1 MDVLLVLALLTPP
14 LLAGLLALVLRRAPE
29 RVAWFNVGTM
39 PLSLA
44 AAAAIAVRLASGGT
58 PVVVGDAW
66 RLDALSALL
75 AVLVSGVATLASALG
90 PGLAPASRERREST
104 RAPSSEVR
112 AFRLYTNLF
121 AFTMLVAVSTG
132 NLGVMWV
139 AIEATT
145 ITSALL
151 IPLHRTRASVDASWK
166 YLLIGSVGIAL
177 AFTGTVLAYV
187 DFAATGADINVA
199 LHWTALRDAARA
211 LHPQVARLA
220 FVFLL
225 VGFGT
230 KAGLAPTHTWL
241 PDAHAEAPSPL
252 SAMMSGVLLA
262 VALYAVLRW
271 KAIVDVAVGSAFTD
285 SLLIIVGIATI
296 AVGSLSLLAQTQF
309 KRLLAF
315 SSIEHMGLACFGLA
329 LGPLGVFA
337 ALLHLTGH
345 ALAKSAAFL
354 LSGRVLERY
363 GSGAIAS
370 ARGLL
375 GTVPHTAVLFAAGVF
390 ALGGL
395 PPFGLFLSEILIVKA
410 GWAAG
415 HPWLTGVVLLL
426 LLVAFGSLLVQVHR
440 MLFGEAAPGVAAGE
454 RVSVRL
460 GLLAIPIAL
469 LVWLGVSIPPPLQAL
484 LHNAVMV
491 VRP

>member
-1 MDVLLVLALLTPP
+1 VDQILVLALLTPP
-14 LLAGLLALVLRRAPE
+14 LAAGLLAVVLRRDPS
-29 RVAWFNVGTM
+29 RVARFNVVTM
-39 PLSLA
+39 PASFA
-44 AAAAIAVRLASGGT
+44 AAAAIAVRLAASGA
-58 PVVVGDAW
+58 PVVVGQAW

-75 AVLVSGVATLASALG
+75 AVLVSGVAMLAAALG
-90 PGLAPASRERREST
+90 PGLSRDH
-104 RAPSSEVR
+104 RAPDSEIR
-112 AFRLYTNLF
+112 AFRLYANLF
-121 AFTMLVAVSTG
+121 ALTMLVAVSTG

-145 ITSALL
+145 VTSALL
-151 IPLHRTRASVDASWK
+151 IPLHRTKASVDASWK

-187 DFAATGADINVA
+187 DVATTGVDINVA
-199 LHWTALRDAARA
+199 LHWTALRDAAGA
-211 LHPQVARLA
+211 LHPQVVRLA

-241 PDAHAEAPSPL
+241 PDAHSEAPSQL

-262 VALYAVLRW
+262 VALYAIARW
-271 KAIVDVAVGSAFTD
+271 KAIVDVAIGSTFSDT
-285 SLLIIVGIATI
+285 LLIVVGIATL
-296 AVGSLSLLAQTQF
+296 AVGSLSLLSQTHF

-345 ALAKSAAFL
+345 ALAKSTAFL
-354 LSGRVLERY
+354 LSGRVLERF
-363 GSGAIAS
+363 GSGTIS
-370 ARGLL
+370 GARGLL
-375 GTVPHTAVLFAAGVF
+375 ATAPHTGMLFAAGIF

-410 GWAAG
+410 AWAAG
-415 HPWLTGVVLLL
+415 HPVLTGAVLLL
-426 LLVAFGSLLVQVHR
+426 LLIAFGSLLVQVHR
-440 MLFGEAAPGVAAGE
+440 MLFGESAPGRVRGE
-454 RVSVRL
+454 SPSAPLVLLTVPL
-460 GLLAIPIAL
+460 LLLA
-469 LVWLGVSIPPPLQAL
+469 WLGVSIPAPLQML
-484 LHNAVMV
+484 LNNAVLV

>member
-1 MDVLLVLALLTPP
+1 MDLILVLALLTPP
-14 LLAGLLALVLRRAPE
+14 LAAGLLALVLRRNPAG
-29 RVAWFNVGTM
+29 VAWFNVVTM
-39 PLSLA
+39 PVSFA
-44 AAAAIAVRLASGGT
+44 GAAAIALRIAAGGA
-58 PVVVGDAW
+58 PVVVGQAW

-75 AVLVSGVATLASALG
+75 AMLVSGVATLAAALG
-90 PGLAPASRERREST
+90 PGLGREHRS
-104 RAPSSEVR
+104 PDSEIR
-112 AFRLYTNLF
+112 AFRLYANLF
-121 AFTMLVAVSTG
+121 ALTMLVAVSTG

-145 ITSALL
+145 VTSALL

-187 DFAATGADINVA
+187 DFATTGVDINVA

-241 PDAHAEAPSPL
+241 PDAHSEAPSQL

-262 VALYAVLRW
+262 VALYAIARW
-271 KAIVDVAVGSAFTD
+271 KAIVDVATGSTFSDT
-285 SLLIIVGIATI
+285 LLIVVGIATL
-296 AVGSLSLLAQTQF
+296 AVGSLSLLSQTHF

-345 ALAKSAAFL
+345 ALAKSTAFL
-354 LSGRVLERY
+354 LSGRVLERC
-363 GSGAIAS
+363 GSGTIS
-370 ARGLL
+370 GARGLL
-375 GTVPHTAVLFAAGVF
+375 TTAPHTGTLFAAGIF

-410 GWAAG
+410 AWAAG
-415 HPWLTGVVLLL
+415 HPVLTGAVLVLLL
-426 LLVAFGSLLVQVHR
+426 IAFGSLLLQVHR
-440 MLFGEAAPGVAAGE
+440 MLFGETAPGRARGE
-454 RVSVRL
+454 RASAPIVL
-460 GLLAIPIAL
+460 LTIPLLLLA
-469 LVWLGVSIPPPLQAL
+469 WLGVSIPSPLQML
-484 LHNAVMV
+484 LNKAVFV

>member
-1 MDVLLVLALLTPP
+1 MLVLLLLMPP
-14 LLAGLLALVLRRAPE
+14 LLAGLLALAVRRAP
-29 RVAWFNVGTM
+29 RAVAWFNVATM
-39 PLSLA
+39 PFSLIA
-44 AAAAIAVRLASGGT
+44 ALAIAMRLASGGG

-66 RLDALSALL
+66 RVDALSALL
-75 AVLVSGVATLASALG
+75 VVLVSGVAALAAALG
-90 PGLAPASRERREST
+90 PGLDRERRVP
-104 RAPSSEVR
+104 AAEVR
-112 AFRLYTNLF
+112 TFRLYTNLF

-145 ITSALL
+145 VTSALL

-187 DFAATGADINVA
+187 DFASTGADIDVA
-199 LHWTALRDAARA
+199 LHWTALRDAAGA

-241 PDAHAEAPSPL
+241 PDAHSEAPSPL

-285 SLLIIVGIATI
+285 SLLIIVGTTTV
-296 AVGSLSLLAQTQF
+296 AVGSLSLLSQTHF

-329 LGPLGVFA
+329 LGPAGVFA

-363 GSGAIAS
+363 GSGTIAATS
-370 ARGLL
+370 GLL
-375 GTVPHTAVLFAAGVF
+375 ATAPQTGALFAAGVF
-390 ALGGL
+390 ALAGL
-395 PPFGLFLSEILIVKA
+395 PPFGLFLSEVLIVKA

-415 HPWLTGVVLLL
+415 HPLLTSGVVLL
-426 LLVAFGSLLVQVHR
+426 LLVAFGSLFAQTHR
-440 MLFGEAAPGVAAGE
+440 MLFGTTPPGIVNGE
-454 RVSVRL
+454 RDNVRVV
-460 GLLAIPIAL
+460 LLAVPLVL
-469 LVWLGVSIPPPLQAL
+469 LVWLGLSIPPPLQVL
-484 LHNAVMV
+484 LNNAVMV

>member
-1 MDVLLVLALLTPP
+1 MLVLALLTPP
-14 LLAGLLALVLRRAPE
+14 LAAGLLALIMRRVPE
-29 RVAWFNVGTM
+29 RVALFNVATM

-44 AAAAIAVRLASGGT
+44 AAVAIAVRLASGGA

-66 RLDALSALL
+66 RLDALSALF
-75 AVLVSGVATLASALG
+75 AVLVSGVSTLAAAVG
-90 PGLAPASRERREST
+90 PGLDRDR
-104 RAPSSEVR
+104 RAPSSDVR

-121 AFTMLVAVSTG
+121 AFTMLVAVSSG

-145 ITSALL
+145 VTSALL

-187 DFAATGADINVA
+187 DFAATGADIDVA
-199 LHWTALRDAARA
+199 LHWTALRDAAGA

-241 PDAHAEAPSPL
+241 PDAHSEAPSPL

-271 KAIVDVAVGSAFTD
+271 KAIVDVAVGSAFSD
-285 SLLIIVGIATI
+285 SLLIIVGTTTV
-296 AVGSLSLLAQTQF
+296 AVGSLSLLAQTHF

-315 SSIEHMGLACFGLA
+315 SSIEHMGLACFALA

-354 LSGRVLERY
+354 ISGRVLERY
-363 GSGAIAS
+363 GSGTIAG

-375 GTVPHTAVLFAAGVF
+375 ATVPHTAVLFAAGVF

-395 PPFGLFLSEILIVKA
+395 PPFGLFLSEVLIVKA

-415 HPWLTGVVLLL
+415 HPVLTGVILVL

-440 MLFGEAAPGVAAGE
+440 MLFGEAGPGIVRGE
-454 RVSVRL
+454 RASAPVL
-460 GLLAIPIAL
+460 LLAVPIVL
-469 LVWLGVSIPPPLQAL
+469 LAWLGVSIPLPLQDL
-484 LHNAVMV
+484 LNHAVMV

>member
-1 MDVLLVLALLTPP
+1 VDVILVLTLLTPP
-14 LLAGLLALVLRRAPE
+14 FVAGLLALVLRRAPR
-29 RVAWFNVGTM
+29 RVAWLNVATM

-44 AAAAIAVRLASGGT
+44 AAMTIAIRLASGGL

-75 AVLVSGVATLASALG
+75 AVLVSGVATLAAALG
-90 PGLAPASRERREST
+90 PGLNREHRDAPAD
-104 RAPSSEVR
+104 VR
-112 AFRLYTNLF
+112 VFRIYTSLF
-121 AFTMLVAVSTG
+121 VFTMLVAVSTS

-145 ITSALL
+145 VTSALL
-151 IPLHRTRASVDASWK
+151 IPLHGTKASVDASWK

-177 AFTGTVLAYV
+177 AFAGTVLAYV

-199 LHWTALRDAARA
+199 LHWTVLRDAAAA

-241 PDAHAEAPSPL
+241 PDAHSEAPSPL

-262 VALYAVLRW
+262 VALYAILRW
-271 KAIVDVAVGSAFTD
+271 KAIVDVAVGSAFSD
-285 SLLIIVGIATI
+285 SLLIVVGTATVV
-296 AVGSLSLLAQTQF
+296 VGSLSLLAQTHF

-315 SSIEHMGLACFGLA
+315 SSIEHVGLACFGLA

-337 ALLHLTGH
+337 ALLHVTGH
-345 ALAKSAAFL
+345 ALAKSAVFL
-354 LSGRVLERY
+354 LAGRVLERY
-363 GSGAIAS
+363 GTGTIGGV
-370 ARGLL
+370 RGLL
-375 GTVPHTAVLFAAGVF
+375 ATAPHTAVLFAAGVF

-395 PPFGLFLSEILIVKA
+395 PPFSLFVSEILIVRA

-415 HPWLTGVVLLL
+415 HPLLTGVVLVL

-440 MLFGEAAPGVAAGE
+440 MLFGEADPAVVAGE
-454 RVSVRL
+454 RSGVAL
-460 GLLAIPIAL
+460 TLLAIPIAL
-469 LVWLGVSIPPPLQAL
+469 LLWLGVSVPPPLEAL
-484 LHNAVMV
+484 LNHAVMV

>member
-1 MDVLLVLALLTPP
+1 VDLILVVALLTPP
-14 LLAGLLALVLRRAPE
+14 LAAGLLAVILRRTPS
-29 RVAWFNVGTM
+29 RVAWFNVATM
-39 PLSLA
+39 PISFAAAGLIALRLA
-44 AAAAIAVRLASGGT
+44 ASGT
-58 PVVVGDAW
+58 PIVVGQAW

-75 AVLVSGVATLASALG
+75 AVLVSGIAMLAAALG
-90 PGLAPASRERREST
+90 PGLDRAH
-104 RAPSSEVR
+104 RAPHSEIR
-112 AFRLYTNLF
+112 AFRLYANLF
-121 AFTMLVAVSTG
+121 ALTMLVAVSTA

-145 ITSALL
+145 VTSALL
-151 IPLHRTRASVDASWK
+151 IPLHRTKASVNASWK

-187 DFAATGADINVA
+187 DFATTGVDINLA
-199 LHWTALRDAARA
+199 LHWTAMRDAAQA

-241 PDAHAEAPSPL
+241 PDAHSEAPSPL

-262 VALYAVLRW
+262 VALYAIVRW
-271 KAIVDVAVGSAFTD
+271 KAIIDVAIGPTFTD
-285 SLLIIVGIATI
+285 TLLMVVGIATL
-296 AVGSLSLLAQTQF
+296 AVGSLSLLSQTHF

-315 SSIEHMGLACFGLA
+315 SSIEHMGLACLGLA

-354 LSGRVLERY
+354 LSGRVLERF
-363 GSGAIAS
+363 GSGAISGAQ
-370 ARGLL
+370 GLL
-375 GTVPHTAVLFAAGVF
+375 ETAPHTAVLFAAGIF

-395 PPFGLFLSEILIVKA
+395 PPFGLFVSEILIVKA
-410 GWAAG
+410 VWAAG
-415 HPWLTGVVLLL
+415 HPVLTFAVLAL
-426 LLVAFGSLLVQVHR
+426 LLVAFGSLLVQLHR
-440 MLFGEAAPGVAAGE
+440 MLFGDAPPGRPLGE
-454 RVSVRL
+454 RANAPLV
-460 GLLAIPIAL
+460 LLTIPLLL
-469 LVWLGVSIPPPLQAL
+469 LVWLGVSIPAPLQVL
-484 LHNAVMV
+484 LNHAVLV

>member
-1 MDVLLVLALLTPP
+1 
-14 LLAGLLALVLRRAPE
+14 
-29 RVAWFNVGTM
+29 
-39 PLSLA
+39 
-44 AAAAIAVRLASGGT
+44 
-58 PVVVGDAW
+58 VVGQAW

-75 AVLVSGVATLASALG
+75 AVLVSGVATLAAALG
-90 PGLAPASRERREST
+90 PGLGREHHS
-104 RAPSSEVR
+104 PDSEIR
-112 AFRLYTNLF
+112 TFRLYANLF
-121 AFTMLVAVSTG
+121 ALTMLVAVSTG

-145 ITSALL
+145 VTSALL

-187 DFAATGADINVA
+187 DFATTGVDINVA

-241 PDAHAEAPSPL
+241 PDAHSEAPSQL

-262 VALYAVLRW
+262 VALYAIARW
-271 KAIVDVAVGSAFTD
+271 KAIVDVAIGSTFSDT
-285 SLLIIVGIATI
+285 LLIVVGIATL
-296 AVGSLSLLAQTQF
+296 AVGSLSLLSQTHF

-345 ALAKSAAFL
+345 ALAKSTAFL
-354 LSGRVLERY
+354 LSGRVLERF
-363 GSGAIAS
+363 GSGRIS
-370 ARGLL
+370 GARGLL
-375 GTVPHTAVLFAAGVF
+375 ATAPHTGTLFAAGIL

-410 GWAAG
+410 AWAAG
-415 HPWLTGVVLLL
+415 HPVLTGAVLLL
-426 LLVAFGSLLVQVHR
+426 LLIAFGSLLVQMHR
-440 MLFGEAAPGVAAGE
+440 MLFGESAPGRARGE
-454 RVSVRL
+454 SASAPVVL
-460 GLLAIPIAL
+460 LTIPLMLLA
-469 LVWLGVSIPPPLQAL
+469 WLGVSIPAPLQML
-484 LHNAVMV
+484 LNNAVLL

>member
-1 MDVLLVLALLTPP
+1 VDQLLVLALLTPP
-14 LLAGLLALVLRRAPE
+14 LAAGALALLTRRDVAA
-29 RVAWFNVGTM
+29 RAAWFNAVTM
-39 PLSLA
+39 PVSLA
-44 AAAAIAVRLASGGT
+44 AAVTIALRLAAGGA
-58 PVVVGDAW
+58 PIIVGETW

-75 AVLVSGVATLASALG
+75 ALLVSAVATLAASIG
-90 PGLAPASRERREST
+90 PGLDREQHS
-104 RAPSSEVR
+104 AAAEVR
-112 AFRLYTNLF
+112 TFRLWANLF

-151 IPLHRTRASVDASWK
+151 IPLRRTRASVEASWK

-187 DFAATGADINVA
+187 DYATTGADISLA
-199 LHWTALRDAARA
+199 LHWTTLRDAATA
-211 LHPQVARLA
+211 LHPQIARLA

-230 KAGLAPTHTWL
+230 KAGLAPMHTWL
-241 PDAHAEAPSPL
+241 PDAHSEAPSPL

-262 VALYAVLRW
+262 VALYAILRW
-271 KAIVDVAVGSAFTD
+271 KAIVDVAIGSAFSD
-285 SLLIIVGIATI
+285 SLLIVVGVVTV
-296 AVGSLSLLAQTQF
+296 AVGSLSLLSQTHF

-337 ALLHLTGH
+337 ALLHLTAH

-363 GSGAIAS
+363 GSGDISRAP
-370 ARGLL
+370 GLL
-375 GTVPHTAVLFAAGVF
+375 ATAPHTGVLFAAGVF

-395 PPFGLFLSEILIVKA
+395 PPFGLFLSEILIVRA
-410 GWAAG
+410 GWTAG
-415 HPWLTGVVLLL
+415 HAALTGCVLLL
-426 LLVAFGSLLVQVHR
+426 LLIAFGSLLVQVHR
-440 MLFGEAAPGVAAGE
+440 MLFGEPLPGIVRGE
-454 RVSVRL
+454 RASIPL
-460 GLLAIPIAL
+460 ALLALPLML
-469 LVWLGVSIPPPLQAL
+469 LVWLGVSIPVPLQML
-484 LHNAVMV
+484 LTRATMA

>member
-1 MDVLLVLALLTPP
+1 MDLILVLALLAPP
-14 LLAGLLALVLRRAPE
+14 FAAGVLALVLRRAPGQ
-29 RVAWFNVGTM
+29 VAWLNALTM
-39 PLSLA
+39 PVSVVA
-44 AAAAIAVRLASGGT
+44 AGAIAVRLATGGT
-58 PVVVGDAW
+58 PVVVGEVW
-66 RLDALSALL
+66 RIDALSALL
-75 AVLVSGVATLASALG
+75 AVLIAPVATLAVALG
-90 PGLAPASRERREST
+90 PGTDREHHSRGADIRT
-104 RAPSSEVR
+104 
-112 AFRLYTNLF
+112 FRIYVNLF
-121 AFTMLVAVSTG
+121 AFTMLVAVSTV
-132 NLGVMWV
+132 NLGLMWV

-145 ITSALL
+145 VTSALL
-151 IPLHRTRASVDASWK
+151 IPLQRTKASVDASWK

-187 DFAATGADINVA
+187 DFATTGVNINVA
-199 LHWTALRDAARA
+199 LHWTALREAATA

-241 PDAHAEAPSPL
+241 PDAHSEAPSAL

-262 VALYAVLRW
+262 VALYAVMRW

-285 SLLIIVGIATI
+285 SLLIVLGLATL
-296 AVGSLSLLAQTQF
+296 AVGSLSLLSQTHF

-329 LGPLGVFA
+329 LGPLGTFA

-345 ALAKSAAFL
+345 ALAKSTTFL
-354 LSGRVLERY
+354 LSGRVLQRF
-363 GSGAIAS
+363 GSGTTS
-370 ARGLL
+370 ATRGLL
-375 GTVPHTAVLFAAGVF
+375 ATAPHTAVLFAAGVF

-415 HPWLTGVVLLL
+415 HPLLTTAVLILLL
-426 LLVAFGSLLVQVHR
+426 IAFASLLVQLHR
-440 MLFGEAAPGVAAGE
+440 MLFGEAPTGIAQGE
-454 RVSVRL
+454 RAGGAVFLLSVPVV
-460 GLLAIPIAL
+460 LLA
-469 LVWLGVSIPPPLQAL
+469 WLGVSIPAPVQML
-484 LHNAVMV
+484 LSNAVMV
-491 VRP
+491 IRP

>member
-1 MDVLLVLALLTPP
+1 VDLILVLG
-14 LLAGLLALVLRRAPE
+14 LLAPPFVAALLALVMRREPA
-29 RVAWFNVGTM
+29 RVAWFNAATM
-39 PLSLA
+39 PVSLA
-44 AAAAIAVRLASGGT
+44 AAAAIAVRLARGGE
-58 PVVVGDAW
+58 PVVVGEMW
-66 RLDALSALL
+66 RLDALSAWL
-75 AVLVSGVATLASALG
+75 AVLVSGVATLAAALG
-90 PGLAPASRERREST
+90 PGLDREHP
-104 RAPSSEVR
+104 APSGEIR
-112 AFRLYTNLF
+112 QFRLYASLF
-121 AFTMLVAVSTG
+121 AFTMLVAVATG

-145 ITSALL
+145 VTSALL
-151 IPLHRTRASVDASWK
+151 IPLRRTKASVDASWK

-187 DFAATGADINVA
+187 DFATTGADINVA
-199 LHWTALRDAARA
+199 LHWTTLRDAATA
-211 LHPQVARLA
+211 LHPRVARLA

-241 PDAHAEAPSPL
+241 PDAHSEAPSPL
-252 SAMMSGVLLA
+252 SAMMSGVLLS
-262 VALYAVLRW
+262 VALYAIVRW
-271 KAIVDVAVGSAFTD
+271 KAIVDVAAGSAFTD
-285 SLLIIVGIATI
+285 SLLLIVGIATV
-296 AVGSLSLLAQTQF
+296 AVGSLSLLSQTHF

-363 GSGAIAS
+363 GSGTISGAP
-370 ARGLL
+370 GLL
-375 GTVPHTAVLFAAGVF
+375 ATAPHTAVLFASGIF

-415 HPWLTGVVLLL
+415 HPVLTSVVLLL
-426 LLVAFGSLLVQVHR
+426 LLIAFGSLLVQVHR
-440 MLFGEAAPGVAAGE
+440 MLFGEALPGIVRGE
-454 RVSVRL
+454 RASVPVI
-460 GLLAIPIAL
+460 LLSIPMVL
-469 LVWLGVSIPPPLQAL
+469 LVWLGVSIPPPLQNL
-484 LHNAVMV
+484 LSHAVLV

>member
-1 MDVLLVLALLTPP
+1 MTDQSTVDLLLVFALLTPP
-14 LLAGLLALVLRRAPE
+14 LAAGALALVTRRDPV
-29 RVAWFNVGTM
+29 RVVWFNVTTM
-39 PLSLA
+39 PVSLA
-44 AAAAIAVRLASGGT
+44 AAVAIALRLAAGGA
-58 PVVVGDAW
+58 PVVVGQMW

-75 AVLVSGVATLASALG
+75 SLLVSAVATLAVSIG
-90 PGLAPASRERREST
+90 PGLDREHPAPAAEI
-104 RAPSSEVR
+104 R
-112 AFRLYTNLF
+112 AFRLYANLF
-121 AFTMLVAVSTG
+121 AFTMLVAVSTS

-139 AIEATT
+139 AIEASTV
-145 ITSALL
+145 TSVLL
-151 IPLHRTRASVDASWK
+151 IPLRRTRASVDASWK

-187 DFAATGADINVA
+187 DYATTGADINLA
-199 LHWTALRDAARA
+199 LHWTTLRDAATA

-241 PDAHAEAPSPL
+241 PDAHSEAPSPL

-262 VALYAVLRW
+262 VALYAILRW
-271 KAIVDVAVGSAFTD
+271 KAIMDVVLGSAFTD
-285 SLLIIVGIATI
+285 SLLLIVGVATI
-296 AVGSLSLLAQTQF
+296 AVGSLSLLSQTRF

-354 LSGRVLERY
+354 LSGRVLQRY
-363 GSGAIAS
+363 GSGDISGAP
-370 ARGLL
+370 GLL
-375 GTVPHTAVLFAAGVF
+375 ATAPHTGVLFAASVF

-395 PPFGLFLSEILIVKA
+395 PPFSLFLSEILIVKA

-415 HPWLTGVVLLL
+415 HPAVTGGVLVLLL
-426 LLVAFGSLLVQVHR
+426 IAFGSMLVQVHR
-440 MLFGEAAPGVAAGE
+440 MLLGETVPEMKRGE
-454 RVSVRL
+454 RASVPL
-460 GLLAIPIAL
+460 ALLAVPVL
-469 LVWLGVSIPPPLQAL
+469 MLVWLGVSIPAPLQIL
-484 LHNAVMV
+484 LSHAAMT

>member
-1 MDVLLVLALLTPP
+1 MDLILVLALLTPP
-14 LLAGLLALVLRRAPE
+14 FAAALLALVVRREPG
-29 RVAWFNVGTM
+29 RVAWLNALTM
-39 PLSLA
+39 PVSFA
-44 AAAAIAVRLASGGT
+44 TAAAIAVRLAEGGA
-58 PVVVGDAW
+58 PVVVGDLW

-75 AVLVSGVATLASALG
+75 AVLVSGVATLAAALG
-90 PGLAPASRERREST
+90 PGLDRGHRVPAGET
-104 RAPSSEVR
+104 RT
-112 AFRLYTNLF
+112 FRLWANLF

-145 ITSALL
+145 VTSALL
-151 IPLHRTRASVDASWK
+151 IPLRRTKASVDASWK

-187 DFAATGADINVA
+187 DFATTGADINVA
-199 LHWTALRDAARA
+199 LHWTSLRAAATA

-230 KAGLAPTHTWL
+230 KAGLAPMHMWL
-241 PDAHAEAPSPL
+241 PDAHSEAPSPL

-262 VALYAVLRW
+262 VALYAIVRW
-271 KAIVDVAVGSAFTD
+271 KTIVDLAVGSAFSD
-285 SLLIIVGIATI
+285 SLLIIVGMTTA
-296 AVGSLSLLAQTQF
+296 AVGSFSLLSQTHF

-337 ALLHLTGH
+337 ALLHLSAH

-363 GSGAIAS
+363 GSGTIAG

-375 GTVPHTAVLFAAGVF
+375 VTAPHTAVLFAAGIF

-410 GWAAG
+410 GWEAG
-415 HPWLTGVVLLL
+415 HPVLTGIVLVL
-426 LLVAFGSLLVQVHR
+426 LLVAFGSLLVQLHR
-440 MLFGEAAPGVAAGE
+440 MLFGAAAPGVVRGE
-454 RVSVRL
+454 RATASVV
-460 GLLAIPIAL
+460 LLAIPVML
-469 LVWLGVSIPPPLQAL
+469 LVWLGVSMPPQLQSL
-484 LHNAVMV
+484 LNHAVLV

>member
-1 MDVLLVLALLTPP
+1 MNVVLVLALLTPP
-14 LLAGLLALVLRRAPE
+14 LLAALLALVLRRAPGG
-29 RVAWFNVGTM
+29 VSWFNVVTM
-39 PLSLA
+39 PVSLIA
-44 AAAAIAVRLASGGT
+44 AVVIAVRLASGGT

-75 AVLVSGVATLASALG
+75 AVLVSAVTTLAVALG
-90 PGLAPASRERREST
+90 PNLR
-104 RAPSSEVR
+104 V
-112 AFRLYTNLF
+112 FRLYTNLF
-121 AFTMLVAVSTG
+121 AFTMLVAVSTA

-241 PDAHAEAPSPL
+241 PDAHSEAPSPL

-262 VALYAVLRW
+262 VALYAILRW
-271 KAIVDVAVGSAFTD
+271 KTIVDVAVGPAFTD
-285 SLLIIVGIATI
+285 SLLIIVGMGTV
-296 AVGSLSLLAQTQF
+296 AVGSLSLLAQTHF

-363 GSGAIAS
+363 GSGAIAN

-375 GTVPHTAVLFAAGVF
+375 ATAPHTAVLFAAGVF

-415 HPWLTGVVLLL
+415 HPWLTAVVLLL
-426 LLVAFGSLLVQVHR
+426 LLVAFASLLVQVHR
-440 MLFGEAAPGVAAGE
+440 MLFGEAAPGVASGE
-454 RVSVRL
+454 RASVAVA
-460 GLLAIPIAL
+460 LLAVPLVL
-469 LVWLGVSIPPPLQAL
+469 LVWLGVAIPVPLQAL
-484 LHNAVMV
+484 LDNAVTV

>member
-1 MDVLLVLALLTPP
+1 VDRILVLALLTPP
-14 LLAGLLALVLRRAPE
+14 LAAGLLALVLRRDPS
-29 RVAWFNVGTM
+29 RVAWFNVATM
-39 PLSLA
+39 PVSFA
-44 AAAAIAVRLASGGT
+44 ASAAIALRLAASGA
-58 PVVVGDAW
+58 PVVVGQAW

-75 AVLVSGVATLASALG
+75 AVLVSGVAMLAAALG
-90 PGLAPASRERREST
+90 PGLGRAR
-104 RAPSSEVR
+104 RAPDSEIR
-112 AFRLYTNLF
+112 AFRLYANLF
-121 AFTMLVAVSTG
+121 ALTMLVAVSTG

-145 ITSALL
+145 VTSALL
-151 IPLHRTRASVDASWK
+151 IPLHRTKASVDASWK

-187 DFAATGADINVA
+187 DFATTGVDINEA
-199 LHWTALRDAARA
+199 LHWTALRDAAGA

-241 PDAHAEAPSPL
+241 PDAHSEAPSPL

-262 VALYAVLRW
+262 VALYAIARW
-271 KAIVDVAVGSAFTD
+271 KTIIDVAVGSAFSDT
-285 SLLIIVGIATI
+285 LLIVVGIATL
-296 AVGSLSLLAQTQF
+296 AVGSLSLLSQTHF

-345 ALAKSAAFL
+345 ALAKSTAFL
-354 LSGRVLERY
+354 LAGRVLDRF
-363 GSGAIAS
+363 GSGTIS
-370 ARGLL
+370 GARGLL
-375 GTVPHTAVLFAAGVF
+375 ATAPHTGTLFAAGIF

-410 GWAAG
+410 AWAAG
-415 HPWLTGVVLLL
+415 HPVLTGAVLVLLL
-426 LLVAFGSLLVQVHR
+426 IAFGSLLVQVHR
-440 MLFGEAAPGVAAGE
+440 MLFGEAAPGRARGE
-454 RVSVRL
+454 RASAPIVL
-460 GLLAIPIAL
+460 LTAPLLLLA
-469 LVWLGVSIPPPLQAL
+469 WLGVSIPAPLQML
-484 LHNAVMV
+484 LNNAVLV

>member
-1 MDVLLVLALLTPP
+1 MDLIFILGLLAPP
-14 LLAGLLALVLRRAPE
+14 FVAGLLALVMRHQPE
-29 RVAWFNVGTM
+29 RVVRFNVVTM
-39 PLSLA
+39 PVSLA
-44 AAAAIAVRLASGGT
+44 AAAAIAVRLSTGGM
-58 PVVVGDAW
+58 PVVVGNVW
-66 RLDALSALL
+66 RIDALSALL
-75 AVLVSGVATLASALG
+75 AVLISAVSTLAMALG
-90 PGLAPASRERREST
+90 PGTSREH
-104 RAPSSEVR
+104 PSPGGEVR
-112 AFRLYTNLF
+112 AFRIYANLF

-132 NLGVMWV
+132 NLGLMWV

-145 ITSALL
+145 VTSALL
-151 IPLHRTRASVDASWK
+151 IPLHRTSASVDASWK

-187 DFAATGADINVA
+187 DFATTGADIDVA
-199 LHWTALRDAARA
+199 LHWTALRAAAGA

-241 PDAHAEAPSPL
+241 PDAHSEAPSSL

-262 VALYAVLRW
+262 VALYAVVRW
-271 KAIVDVAVGSAFTD
+271 KAIIDVAVGSAFTD
-285 SLLIIVGIATI
+285 SLLIIVGVTTL
-296 AVGSLSLLAQTQF
+296 AVGSLSLLSQTHF

-337 ALLHLTGH
+337 AFLHLTGH
-345 ALAKSAAFL
+345 ALAKSTAFL
-354 LSGRVLERY
+354 LSGRIVERFS
-363 GSGAIAS
+363 SGNIS
-370 ARGLL
+370 TARGLL
-375 GTVPHTAVLFAAGVF
+375 ATTPQTAVLFAAGIF
-390 ALGGL
+390 ALAGL

-415 HPWLTGVVLLL
+415 HPLLTGGVLVL
-426 LLVAFGSLLVQVHR
+426 LLVAFGSLIVQVHR
-440 MLFGEAAPGVAAGE
+440 MLFGEAVPGVARGE
-454 RVSVRL
+454 RASIAVVLLSV
-460 GLLAIPIAL
+460 PVML
-469 LVWLGVSIPPPLQAL
+469 LVWLGVSVPLPLQML
-484 LHNAVMV
+484 LNNAVTV

>member
-1 MDVLLVLALLTPP
+1 VDLILVFALLTPP
-14 LLAGLLALVLRRAPE
+14 FAAGLLALVMRRAPA
-29 RVAWFNVGTM
+29 RVAWLNVVTM
-39 PLSLA
+39 PVSFA
-44 AAAAIAVRLASGGT
+44 AAAAIAVRLAAGGAA
-58 PVVVGDAW
+58 VMVGEMW

-75 AVLVSGVATLASALG
+75 AVLVSGVATLAAAFG
-90 PGLAPASRERREST
+90 PGLDRGQHATAGEIRT
-104 RAPSSEVR
+104 
-112 AFRLYTNLF
+112 FRIYANLF

-145 ITSALL
+145 VTSALL
-151 IPLHRTRASVDASWK
+151 IPLRRTKASVDASWK

-187 DFAATGADINVA
+187 DFATTGVDINVA
-199 LHWTALRDAARA
+199 LHWTALRSAATA

-241 PDAHAEAPSPL
+241 PDAHSEAPSPL

-271 KAIVDVAVGSAFTD
+271 KAIVDVAVGSAFSD
-285 SLLIIVGIATI
+285 SLLIVVGMTTV
-296 AVGSLSLLAQTQF
+296 AVGSLSLLSQTRF

-329 LGPLGVFA
+329 LGPIGVFA

-363 GSGAIAS
+363 GSGTIAG

-375 GTVPHTAVLFAAGVF
+375 ATAPHTAVLFAAAVF

-395 PPFGLFLSEILIVKA
+395 PPFGLFLSEILIVRA

-415 HPWLTGVVLLL
+415 HPVLTGVVLLL
-426 LLVAFGSLLVQVHR
+426 LLIAFGSLLVQVHR
-440 MLFGEAAPGVAAGE
+440 MLFGEAEPGIVRGE
-454 RVSVRL
+454 RASAPVI
-460 GLLAIPIAL
+460 LLTIPVML
-469 LVWLGVSIPPPLQAL
+469 LVWLGVSIPSPLQML
-484 LHNAVMV
+484 LDHAVTA